1 MKKNKL
7 MLLLVVLV
15 ALVAVYFG
23 LSAYNKHAETKKEE
37 EEKEAEIHL
46 VDADSLTK
54 ISYTDGSSTM
64 AFVSEDGTWYY
75 DADHEIPIAQSTLDS
90 LETTITGLEA
100 VREIKDPDDL
110 EDYGL
115 TSPLYEISYT
125 DSDDKEHTLHVGDA
139 TGENYYASIDDSEKV
154 YTIDSTLTGSLQF
167 DLSEVVDNDTV
178 PSIGSGNL
186 KKVEITVAGE
196 TTKYKDEDDLSE
208 LAGGF
213 GALSLTAPVD
223 YHVTDETLSN
233 YGLTE
238 SERTTATATY
248 KNGDDKETFTV
259 YIGKETGDG
268 NRYLMVDG
276 SKLVYQVST
285 DIINNMTTVDSSDSA
300 DSE

>member
-7 MLLLVVLV
+7 MILLLVLV
-15 ALVAVYFG
+15 ALLAVYLG

-37 EEKEAEIHL
+37 EEAKAEIHL

-54 ISYTDGSSTM
+54 ISYSNGSTGM
-64 AFVSEDGTWYY
+64 TFVSEDGSWYY
-75 DADHEIPIAQSTLDS
+75 DEDHEIPMDQSSIES
-90 LETTITGLEA
+90 LESSITGLTA
-100 VREIKDPDDL
+100 VRKIKDPDAL

-115 TSPLYEISYT
+115 TSPQYEISYT
-125 DSDDKEHTLHVGDA
+125 DSDDKDHTLYVGDA
-139 TGENYYASIDDSEKV
+139 TGEDYYASVDDSKKV
-154 YTIDSTLTGSLQF
+154 YTIESSLIESLQF
-167 DLSEVVDNDTV
+167 DLSSFVDNDDV

-186 KKVEITVAGE
+186 KKVEVTVNGE

-213 GALSLTAPVD
+213 GALSLSDPVD
-223 YHVTDETLSN
+223 YHVTDESLSN

-238 SERTTATATY
+238 AERTTAKATY
-248 KNGDDKETFTV
+248 KDGDDKKNFTV

-285 DIINNMTTVDSSDSA
+285 DIINNMITVDTSDSSDS
-300 DSE
+300 E

>member
-7 MLLLVVLV
+7 MILLIVLV

-23 LSAYNKHAETKKEE
+23 LSAYNKHAENKKEE
-37 EEKEAEIHL
+37 KEKEAEIHL

-54 ISYTDGSSTM
+54 ISYTNGSTTM
-64 AFVSEDGTWYY
+64 TFVSEDGTWYY
-75 DADHEIPIAQSTLDS
+75 DEDHEIPIDQSTIES
-90 LETTITGLEA
+90 LESTITGLEA
-100 VREIKDPDDL
+100 VREIDDPDDL

-139 TGENYYASIDDSEKV
+139 TGENYYVSVDDSEKV
-154 YTIDSTLTGSLQF
+154 YTIDSSLTGSLQF
-167 DLSEVVDNDTV
+167 DLSGVVDNDDV

-186 KKVEITVAGE
+186 KKVEITVNGE

-213 GALSLTAPVD
+213 GALSLSEPVD

-238 SERTTATATY
+238 AERTTATATY
-248 KNGDDKETFTV
+248 KNGDDKESFTV
-259 YIGKETGDG
+259 YIGKENGDG
-268 NRYLMVDG
+268 SRYLMVDG

-285 DIINNMTTVDSSDSA
+285 DIINNMITVDSSDSS